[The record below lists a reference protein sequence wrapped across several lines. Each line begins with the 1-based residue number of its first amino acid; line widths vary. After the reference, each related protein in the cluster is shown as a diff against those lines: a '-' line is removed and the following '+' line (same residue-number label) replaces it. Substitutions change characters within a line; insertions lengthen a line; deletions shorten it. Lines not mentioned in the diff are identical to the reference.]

1 MMVVVVPCA
10 GRAGVCDGDGWR
22 RLLWCGSTSDATPSL
37 PSSAAVAHYS
47 SSHACQNQLKPNWM
61 SQTAINSTHKRHRFA
76 IRIQGNKK
84 EKERKKSY
92 PRYIIIS
99 IHSIDYD

>member
-1 MMVVVVPCA
+1 
-10 GRAGVCDGDGWR
+10 
-22 RLLWCGSTSDATPSL
+22 
-37 PSSAAVAHYS
+37 
-47 SSHACQNQLKPNWM
+47 M